1 MLLTFNETNDFNHIV
16 AVMYDYFRIGYKGS
30 KKFNYQQEN
39 EKKISIIVT
48 FLNSKHQLSVLG

>member
-39 EKKISIIVT
+39 EKKSQ
-48 FLNSKHQLSVLG
+48 SLSLF